1 MQRTCAITNQPFT
14 ITDAELK
21 FYERISPT
29 FAGQR
34 FVIPPPTL
42 SPEERLRRR
51 TIHRNEAHFY
61 QNVSAFSKKPLIS
74 IYHPDNNVKVV
85 TQDEWNGDSW
95 PIVGDALSY
104 GQAFNPNKTFFDQFN
119 DLQKQIPRA
128 NVVALQNENSDYST
142 GTAYCKNCYLINS
155 SEYCEDCY
163 YGKLF
168 QNCKNCVDCAYVY
181 DSELLYECFNVT
193 KGYNCRYVYN
203 SQDVVDSWFC
213 DNLRGCQNCFLS
225 TNLFGKHYYFLNE
238 PLSEVD
244 YKQKVAEYTSNPT
257 KLAEAKQQFDEL
269 RKKRIYKYANIIN
282 CENCTGDFLANS
294 KNCTDCYDVTD
305 SEDCT
310 YVQVGVQTKD
320 LLDCSNMYIKPE
332 LSYEVLGTIGTYNV
346 HFSLYIFNSSNI
358 WYSQQLF
365 SCKDCFGCVGLRNKQ
380 YCIFNK
386 QYSKDDYEREVA
398 KIITIMQQTGEW
410 GEFFPASLS
419 PFGYNETLANEY
431 LPLTEE
437 QALAKGYQWRKEAL
451 PKSTQNTAGVL
462 QCSVTGKP
470 YRLMPQET
478 KFYQQLDLP
487 TPTKYP
493 DQRYQE
499 RMSLRNSRTLYQ
511 RNCAQCAQ
519 PIHTTFPS
527 ERPEIVYCAECY
539 LSAVV

>member
-1 MQRTCAITNQPFT
+1 MQQTCKITGQPFT
-14 ITDAELK
+14 ITDEELK

-42 SPEERLRRR
+42 SPTERLRRR
-51 TIHRNEAHFY
+51 TMHRNEAHFY
-61 QNVSAFSKKPLIS
+61 QNVSVFSQKPLIS
-74 IYHPDNNVKVV
+74 IYQPANKVKVV
-85 TQDEWNGDSW
+85 TQAEWNSDSW
-95 PIVGDALSY
+95 DALEY
-104 GQAFNPNKTFFDQFN
+104 GQSFDINKTFFDQFHT
-119 DLQKQIPRA
+119 LQKQLPFA
-128 NVVALQNENSDYST
+128 NVVSLQNENSDYST
-142 GTAYCKNCYLINS
+142 GTGYCKNCYLINS

-181 DSELLYECFNVT
+181 GSELLYECFNVT
-193 KGYNCRYVYN
+193 KGYNCKWVYN

-213 DNLRGCQNCFLS
+213 DNVRGCQNCFLS
-225 TNLFGKHYYFLNE
+225 TNLFGKHYYFLNK
-238 PLSEVD
+238 PLSEAD
-244 YKQKVAEYTSNPT
+244 YKQKVAEYTSSPA

-269 RKKRIYKYANIIN
+269 RQKRIYKYANILN

-294 KNCTDCYDVTD
+294 KNCVDCYDVTD
-305 SEDCT
+305 SEDCR

-346 HFSLYIFNSSNI
+346 HFSLYVFNSSNI
-358 WYSQQLF
+358 WYSQQCF

-386 QYSKDDYEREVA
+386 QYSKDDYEQEVA
-398 KIITIMQQTGEW
+398 KIITVMQQAGEW
-410 GEFFPASLS
+410 GEFFPATMS

-431 LPLTEE
+431 LPLTQE
-437 QALAKGYQWRKEAL
+437 QALARGYQWREEAL

-470 YRLMPQET
+470 YRLMPQEI
-478 KFYQQLDLP
+478 KFYQQLGLP
-487 TPTKYP
+487 TPTKCP

-499 RMSLRNSRTLYQ
+499 RMSLRNPRTLYQ
-511 RNCAQCAQ
+511 RNCAQCGQ
-519 PIHTTFPS
+519 SIQTTFAPERS
-527 ERPEIVYCAECY
+527 ETVYCEACY
-539 LSAVV
+539 NKTVY